1 MEASD
6 GDIDGF
12 KVGET
17 LGITIRLQ
25 LEAVDGT
32 EDGVI
37 VGL

>member
-6 GDIDGF
+6 GDINGLR
-12 KVGET
+12 VGET
-17 LGITIRLQ
+17 LGITLGLQ